1 MIFIKYSTSIFL
13 LIFLFACN
21 NNSEEKHIQQTFQ
34 TYKSSVINDDGK
46 AAIEVIDKRTINH
59 YKRILELVISADSS
73 AIETLPTMDKFF
85 VLAIRHIIPADSIQL
100 MTGDGLFIYAI
111 NKGMIGKE
119 GAMKIDIGNIAIE
132 DNFAMAEFTSEGKM
146 TGIKIN
152 FYKDEGNWK
161 FDLSSFF
168 KVGNIAFKNLLKD
181 CPSSENE
188 CIAEIL
194 ETTYGKTGRNMWKPI
209 K

>member
-1 MIFIKYSTSIFL
+1 MTFMKFSIFTL
-13 LIFLFACN
+13 FLIFLFSCTD
-21 NNSEEKHIQQTFQ
+21 NSDEKLIEQTFQ

-46 AAIEVIDKRTINH
+46 KAIQVIDKRTIDH
-59 YKRILELVISADSS
+59 YKRILTLTISADSS
-73 AIETLPTMDKFF
+73 SVEKLPVMDKFF
-85 VLAIRHIIPADSIQL
+85 VLAIRHIVPADSIL
-100 MTGDGLFIYAI
+100 SMTGDGLFIYAI

-119 GAMKIDIGNIAIE
+119 GAMKLDVGNIAID
-132 DNFAMAEFTSEGKM
+132 DNFAIAEFTSEGKM

-152 FYKDEGNWK
+152 FYKYDGNWK

-168 KVGNIAFKNLLKD
+168 QVGNVAFKNLLKD
-181 CPSSENE
+181 CPSTENE

-194 ETTYGKTGRNMWKPI
+194 TTTYGKTGRDVWTPI